1 MGRILSWFSA
11 FLFGVV
17 VTYIAHI
24 IGFNHKVSN
33 FDKVLDGSI
42 TFSSIVVGFLAALL
56 GILIS
61 IRDTEIVK
69 EIFRQNEIGTL
80 KYYFNEALIL
90 GFITVILS
98 GILHVV
104 RGNTFLSVT
113 IIFYVWS
120 VGLFWFIASTY
131 RIVHL
136 LMNIFF
142 KSHYNTRRPQPVE
155 DDPDEQE
162 AMRQGLIRDRT
173 P

>member
-1 MGRILSWFSA
+1 MGRILSWTSTL
-11 FLFGVV
+11 LFGLI
-17 VTYIAHI
+17 VTYIVHI
-24 IGFNHKVSN
+24 IGFNHQVKN

-90 GFITVILS
+90 GFLTVILS
-98 GILHVV
+98 GVLHVI
-104 RGNTFLSVT
+104 RENILLSVT
-113 IIFYVWS
+113 IVFNVWS
-120 VGLFWFIASTY
+120 VVLFWFIASTY

-142 KSHYNTRRPQPVE
+142 KSHYSTNRPQPIE
-155 DDPDEQE
+155 DDPNEQE
-162 AMRQGLIRDRT
+162 EMRRGLARNRT